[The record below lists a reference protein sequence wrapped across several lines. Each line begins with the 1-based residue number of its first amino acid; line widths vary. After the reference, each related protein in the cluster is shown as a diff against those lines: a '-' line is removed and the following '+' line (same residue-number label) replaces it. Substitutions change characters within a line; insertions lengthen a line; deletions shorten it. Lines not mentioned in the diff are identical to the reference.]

1 MANHGIRQARTF
13 FTLTQTLLDYEPQ
26 IDVVAPWAL
35 TQRLLSSSSEVALH
49 FLARYPDFVHRLGAE
64 QMTAVHTLALSLIP
78 EVAQADAF
86 LQRVGGTLS
95 LLPVG
100 RRQPALAWCRRIA
113 DVRPGAVLPFLD
125 QLPELIRQLPE
136 DRLQTWVEQGLDIA
150 QRHAEA
156 GQAYFALESATAREC
171 LRSLQRRVVFTDVQR
186 VLQLYTEGLSGRHIG
201 LSTTADISAGLSLR
215 ERELPTS
222 DGTTIFVPP
231 QVDDFS
237 EARDNFAVYKVAI
250 LHQLGWYE
258 YGSLTF
264 SLTEGVQRI
273 PQLQQLLEPQGA
285 LSSSTAQTALGRF
298 FAVFPQPD
306 LARQLFTMLE
316 AARIDAQV
324 LRHYKGI
331 RRDLMRVM
339 AHCLQQRPIW
349 WELPLP
355 HALLEGL
362 LQFTLGGLLAP
373 SAPGDLRLLLQRLIQ
388 RAQKVQDATASVYT
402 TAAAVLDCY
411 LFLRQL
417 VLHMQMALA
426 ADPAA
431 SLAAL
436 AASRPD
442 DTETLSLADLMRQAS
457 PGGDRMPFWPQGQEA
472 AEGIEP
478 VPYRGDVKP
487 ELIQKKLRLQELT
500 EALQHLQTE
509 LSPLSSEQLQA
520 LLEQG
525 DIDIKSLQ
533 EGHLSATSGL
543 FINDLEGRKGQLS
556 QAMAQHDALQREI
569 AALDRDLTE
578 TAGIFQTPEPV
589 FLYDEWDYQ
598 IQDYRH
604 HWCRLTETMLD
615 EDDTTFVQET
625 RRQYAD
631 LMALVRRQFQLLKP
645 EMFKKIKRLM
655 DGEEID
661 LDSAIEALVDRRAGN
676 ALSERVYMR
685 RNKRDRDVAAVF
697 LLDLSASTDDDVP
710 PGPAAPPPPGST
722 SRQFDFSGFIHDD
735 TYMQAPPRPQG
746 SRRRIIDV
754 EKEALIL
761 MAEALEALGDAYA
774 AYGFSGYGRDQVD
787 FFVVKEF
794 GESYDTRVQGRI
806 TAMRPHRSTRM
817 GPAIRHATRKLER
830 QEARMKTLLL
840 VSDGY
845 PQDYDYGQDR
855 QSKEYGIQD
864 TMMALREAQ
873 LKGIQTFCLTVD
885 PAGHDYLRRMCP
897 DHHYLVI
904 DDITALPNEL
914 PKVYQG
920 LTT

>member
-1 MANHGIRQARTF
+1 
-13 FTLTQTLLDYEPQ
+13 
-26 IDVVAPWAL
+26 
-35 TQRLLSSSSEVALH
+35 VALH
-49 FLARYPDFVHRLGAE
+49 FLERYPELVHRLGAE
-64 QMTAVHTLALSLIP
+64 QLTVVHTLVLRLTP
-78 EVAQADAF
+78 ELDHADAF
-86 LQRVGGTLS
+86 LRRVSGTLG
-95 LLPVG
+95 LLPAG

-113 DVRPGAVLPFLD
+113 DIRPGAVLPFLE
-125 QLPELIRQLPE
+125 QLPELTRRLPE
-136 DRLQTWVEQGLDIA
+136 DRLDAWVMKGLAIA

-156 GQAYFALESATAREC
+156 GQAYFALASATAQEC
-171 LRSLQRRVVFTDVQR
+171 LRGLQSQVAFTDVQR
-186 VLQLYTEGLSGRHIG
+186 VLQLYTEGLSGRYIG
-201 LSTTADISAGLSLR
+201 LRTTADFPAGLSLR

-231 QVDDFS
+231 QVDDFP

-258 YGSLTF
+258 YGSMAF
-264 SLTEGVQRI
+264 SLAEGAQRI
-273 PQLQQLLEPQGA
+273 PRLRQLLELHGGA
-285 LSSSTAQTALGRF
+285 LLPSTGQTALASF
-298 FAVFPQPD
+298 FAAFPQPD
-306 LARQLFTMLE
+306 LARQLFSILE
-316 AARIDAQV
+316 AARIDAHL

-331 RRDLMRVM
+331 QRDLTLVM
-339 AHCLQQRPIW
+339 AHSLYQRPTW

-362 LQFTLGGLLAP
+362 LQFTLGGTLAP
-373 SAPGDLRLLLQRLIQ
+373 SVPLGLRLLLQRLIQ
-388 RAQKVQDATASVYT
+388 RARRVQDATASVYT

-411 LFLRQL
+411 VFLRQV
-417 VLHMQMALA
+417 VLQMQTALA
-426 ADPAA
+426 ADPAVA
-431 SLAAL
+431 LATLAAAL
-436 AASRPD
+436 PD
-442 DTETLSLADLMRQAS
+442 DTETLSLADLMRQVGA
-457 PGGDRMPFWPQGQEA
+457 GADRMPFWPQGQEI
-472 AEGIEP
+472 AEGVEP

-500 EALQHLQTE
+500 EALQQLQTE
-509 LSPLSSEQLQA
+509 LSPLSTELLQT
-520 LLEQG
+520 LLERG

-533 EGHLSATSGL
+533 DGSLSAPSGL
-543 FINDLEGRKGQLS
+543 FVNDLEGREGKLS
-556 QAMAQHDALQREI
+556 QAMALHDALQREI
-569 AALDRDLTE
+569 AALDSDLQE
-578 TAGIFQTPEPV
+578 DFGIFQTLEPA
-589 FLYDEWDYQ
+589 FLYDEWDYH
-598 IQDYRH
+598 IQDYRR
-604 HWCRLTETMLD
+604 HWCRLTETILD
-615 EDDTTFVQET
+615 ADDTTFVQET

-676 ALSERVYMR
+676 ALSEHVYMR

-697 LLDLSASTDDDVP
+697 LLDLSASTDDEV
-710 PGPAAPPPPGST
+710 PAAPTATQPSPSSPGLT
-722 SRQFDFSGFIHDD
+722 SRQFDFSGFIQDD
-735 TYMQAPPRPQG
+735 TYRQAPPRPQATQ
-746 SRRRIIDV
+746 RRIIDV

-787 FFVVKEF
+787 FFVIKEF
-794 GESYDTRVQGRI
+794 GESYDARVQGRI
-806 TAMRPHRSTRM
+806 TAIKPHRSTRM

-830 QEARMKTLLL
+830 QEARLKTLLL
-840 VSDGY
+840 ISDGY